1 MTSMLHI
8 SSHVTIPDSEIDIHA
23 MRSQGAGGQNVNKV
37 SSAIHL
43 QFDVAASSLPP
54 FYKEELLKVKDHRI
68 SADGVITIKAQQHRS
83 QEQNREDALTRLR
96 ELIQSVAIPRKKR
109 RATKPTKGSQN
120 RRIESK
126 KKQGSLKALAGQLS
140 SFRFQAGQKG
150 CSARPQRVKT
160 GGVVFLTRPSRAAKT
175 ARFPSG
181 VR

>member
-1 MTSMLHI
+1 MLHI

-43 QFDVAASSLPP
+43 QFDIAGSSLPP
-54 FYKEELLKVKDHRI
+54 FYKEELLKLKDHRI
-68 SADGVITIKAQQHRS
+68 SEEGVITIKAQQYRS

-109 RATKPTKGSQN
+109 RATKPTKGSQD

-126 KKQGSLKALAGQLS
+126 KKQGRLKTLRGTLDE
-140 SFRFQAGQKG
+140 
-150 CSARPQRVKT
+150 
-160 GGVVFLTRPSRAAKT
+160 
-175 ARFPSG
+175 
-181 VR
+181 